1 MPIGS
6 IFRLFRAGFVLARE
20 GVFTQIDHRHLP
32 AQARFLLGL
41 ARLIARD
48 VRSDRRGAISKAM
61 AKLGPSYIKL
71 GQFLATRPD
80 IVGVRAADELS
91 ELQDRLAPFPKSKAI
106 KIIEVDLGVTIDQI
120 FLEFS
125 EPVAAASIAQ
135 VHKARVRDVSGE
147 RYVAVKVLRPGVER
161 QFRRDVAD
169 MLRMARIAERFS
181 QEARR
186 LRIIEVVETLARSVK
201 LEMDFRIEASAAS
214 EFAENTEADDTFRVP
229 KVDWDRTSKNVLVIE
244 WVNGTSLSDLEGL
257 KKKGFDLPTL
267 GKNVIQSFLRHAM
280 RDGFFHADMHQG
292 NLFIDETGVLTAVDF
307 GITGRLGQKER
318 RFLAEILYG
327 FITRNYRRVA
337 DFAQAIR
344 AIGEPIHSRTAD
356 QISMAKL
363 LALLFEVTAL
373 FEMKTRTELVLLQ
386 KTMVVVEGVARSLDP
401 RLNLWSAADP
411 VVSDWVADNIGPGA
425 ILHDFG
431 DSAWQFLK
439 SLSKVNDLIEKELA
453 CRDLELQQ
461 NGAASRNTAVSL
473 PLSVKLALWIGVTLL
488 AINVVL
494 GLK

>member
-169 MLRMARIAERFS
+169 MLRMAS
-181 QEARR
+181 
-186 LRIIEVVETLARSVK
+186 
-201 LEMDFRIEASAAS
+201 
-214 EFAENTEADDTFRVP
+214 
-229 KVDWDRTSKNVLVIE
+229 
-244 WVNGTSLSDLEGL
+244 
-257 KKKGFDLPTL
+257 
-267 GKNVIQSFLRHAM
+267 
-280 RDGFFHADMHQG
+280 
-292 NLFIDETGVLTAVDF
+292 
-307 GITGRLGQKER
+307 
-318 RFLAEILYG
+318 
-327 FITRNYRRVA
+327 
-337 DFAQAIR
+337 
-344 AIGEPIHSRTAD
+344 SR
-356 QISMAKL
+356 
-363 LALLFEVTAL
+363 
-373 FEMKTRTELVLLQ
+373 
-386 KTMVVVEGVARSLDP
+386 
-401 RLNLWSAADP
+401 
-411 VVSDWVADNIGPGA
+411 
-425 ILHDFG
+425 
-431 DSAWQFLK
+431 
-439 SLSKVNDLIEKELA
+439 
-453 CRDLELQQ
+453 
-461 NGAASRNTAVSL
+461 
-473 PLSVKLALWIGVTLL
+473 
-488 AINVVL
+488 
-494 GLK
+494 